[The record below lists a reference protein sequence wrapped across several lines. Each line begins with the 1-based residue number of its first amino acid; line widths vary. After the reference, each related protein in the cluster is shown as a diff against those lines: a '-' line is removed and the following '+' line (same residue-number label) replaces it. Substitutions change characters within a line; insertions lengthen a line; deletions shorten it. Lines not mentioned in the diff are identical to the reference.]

1 MSGGLEM
8 YKTMRVMINHAV
20 PDIISQQEGIIKE
33 QEKEITKLREELNQ
47 SEKRHKHTQD
57 MRVQSENRHEHTR
70 DVAVRMAYR
79 IAISKHRGAPVN
91 EKEEEELIDSY
102 VRTVN
107 GDRFAFEDDMV
118 EDLENI
124 FNREAEYLFDA
135 AQDVIEDANATVE

>member
-1 MSGGLEM
+1 
-8 YKTMRVMINHAV
+8 
-20 PDIISQQEGIIKE
+20 
-33 QEKEITKLREELNQ
+33 
-47 SEKRHKHTQD
+47 

-79 IAISKHRGAPVN
+79 IAISKHRGVPVN

-107 GDRFAFEDDMV
+107 GDRFVFEDGAV

-124 FNREAEYLFDA
+124 RIGEAEHLFDA
-135 AQDVIEDANATVE
+135 AQHVIEDTDAMAE